1 MRRSD
6 GVVRSKG
13 EKGKRETEP
22 VVKHCVEHMECTMR
36 RRRRGVI
43 VTVSAVRGAESEE

>member
-36 RRRRGVI
+36 RRRGMI